1 MIVTERIEAWMD
13 RIQKLP
19 TNEQVYQFAYR
30 NKCSVKYVKGQARR
44 VYLQS
49 VGEANS
55 WAEGRVFEQ
64 DIKEFNYDIE
74 QDVKGVDVDELYTES
89 QKRFQ
94 SFVYA
99 SKMNY

>member
-1 MIVTERIEAWMD
+1 MIVTERLEDWMD

-49 VGEANS
+49 VSEANS
-55 WAEGRVFEQ
+55 WAEGRIFEQ
-64 DIKEFNYDIE
+64 DIKEFSYDIE
-74 QDVKGVDVDELYTES
+74 QDIKGVDVYKLYTES
-89 QKRFQ
+89 QKCFKL
-94 SFVYA
+94 FVYG